1 MRWPFYSR
9 MIGRNKYL
17 DCLFSLDNTFKNYI
31 MDKYHPVCLS
41 NHSVKNAV
49 WLYFEHSLCLMSDIV
64 FFLHFFFSLHSVAN
78 KYIEI
83 FIDGRLKIK

>member
-1 MRWPFYSR
+1 MFP
-9 MIGRNKYL
+9 
-17 DCLFSLDNTFKNYI
+17 DNTFKNYVI
-31 MDKYHPVCLS
+31 VIYLSASLS